1 MEDGKFLYKLLNC
14 EIFDTLFEV
23 KVLIERWRREYNTSR
38 LYSFMVLFI
47 CTRDSRYRLEYKK
60 GF

>member
-38 LYSFMVLFI
+38 LHSLHGFFHLYQRQSVQ
-47 CTRDSRYRLEYKK
+47 TRI
-60 GF
+60 